1 MNNLWRRSL
10 TGSAAGVIG
19 SVLLVAT
26 WIDGWLAVLVGIL
39 AGVAFSLAFRPGAGR
54 PLDSVMAGGT
64 TGIALWV
71 VVNVIAEPVLRGDGA
86 QWEAAGLGRLFPNL
100 VGWMLFGA
108 VVSILVRIGVA
119 VGERALGPEKPP
131 SVPVAPTPA
140 RIVVL
145 GGGFA
150 GVTALSYLERRFGGD
165 PAVAFTLISDTNA
178 LLFTPMLAEVAG
190 SSLEAS
196 HISAPL
202 RTSLRR
208 TRIVRG
214 AATGVDLERRTVCVA
229 AASHG
234 SEHAEPFDHLVL
246 ALGAVSNYLGMEDVE
261 AEAFDFKS
269 LEDAIRLR
277 NHVIEMFERA
287 DREPDPVARRAL
299 VTFVIAGG
307 GYAGAELAGG
317 VNDFARGMSTYY
329 PQIPPEE
336 VRVVLVHSRDRI
348 LPELGDG
355 LAAYALERMR
365 ARGVTFKLNTR
376 VAGARRGAVLLSP
389 DEELATETLVWTA
402 GTRPSPLLAQLPFE
416 RDRRGAVVVEGTLAV
431 PGHPA
436 VWALGD
442 CAAVP
447 NAESGETSPPTA
459 QFALRQAKTLAQ
471 NIEESLAGRPLHP
484 FRFKAVG
491 ALCVVGHHTA
501 CAEVYG
507 RRFSGFFAWLMWRG
521 IYVGK
526 LPGLERKLHVLTDWV
541 AELFFPRDIVQTL
554 SVTRERED

>member
-1 MNNLWRRSL
+1 M
-10 TGSAAGVIG
+10 
-19 SVLLVAT
+19 
-26 WIDGWLAVLVGIL
+26 
-39 AGVAFSLAFRPGAGR
+39 
-54 PLDSVMAGGT
+54 
-64 TGIALWV
+64 
-71 VVNVIAEPVLRGDGA
+71 
-86 QWEAAGLGRLFPNL
+86 
-100 VGWMLFGA
+100 
-108 VVSILVRIGVA
+108 
-119 VGERALGPEKPP
+119 
-131 SVPVAPTPA
+131 
-140 RIVVL
+140 
-145 GGGFA
+145 
-150 GVTALSYLERRFGGD
+150 SYLEQRFGGN
-165 PAVAFTLISDTNA
+165 PAVSFSLVSDTNA
-178 LLFTPMLAEVAG
+178 LLFTPMLADVAA

-208 TRIVRG
+208 TRVVRG
-214 AATGVDLERRTVCVA
+214 EVTRIDLERRTVCLA
-229 AASHG
+229 AASQG

-307 GYAGAELAGG
+307 GFAGAELAGG
-317 VNDFARGMSTYY
+317 VNDFARGMLAYY

-471 NIEESLAGRPLHP
+471 NI
-484 FRFKAVG
+484 
-491 ALCVVGHHTA
+491 
-501 CAEVYG
+501 
-507 RRFSGFFAWLMWRG
+507 
-521 IYVGK
+521 
-526 LPGLERKLHVLTDWV
+526 
-541 AELFFPRDIVQTL
+541 
-554 SVTRERED
+554 